1 MRGWAKRWP
10 TWGSNKGMEDSQHRP
25 VLLAEVL
32 QYLNCQPG
40 RIYVDGTVGSG
51 GHARAIL
58 DQSSPTGKLIG
69 LDWDEQAIRRAREN
83 LAVFGKRVELH
94 KGDFK
99 DLKTV
104 LEALSLVG
112 VDGILLDL
120 GVSTEQLE
128 DRERGFSFRWDAP
141 LDMRMSQDT
150 KITARDLLRKLSVQE
165 MADRF
170 RQYGEER
177 WANRIA
183 RAIDRRRQRKLL
195 RTTNELIEVIEES
208 VPARRGRIRP
218 ATRVFQAL
226 RIAVNDE
233 LDNLKAFLGEA
244 PTLLLPGGRLCI
256 ISFHSLE
263 DRIVKKHFRQW
274 AKTAQ
279 RESPDFRIL
288 TRKPVIPSYEEVVQN
303 PKARSAKLR
312 AVERISE
319 ITAKG
324 GKDGRSDL

>member
-1 MRGWAKRWP
+1 
-10 TWGSNKGMEDSQHRP
+10 MEESQHRP

-32 QYLNCQPG
+32 EYLNCRPG
-40 RIYVDGTVGSG
+40 RVYVDGTVGSG

-58 DQSSPTGKLIG
+58 EQSSPTGRLIG
-69 LDWDEQAIRRAREN
+69 LDWDEQAIGRAQEN
-83 LAVFGKRVELH
+83 LAVFEKRVELH
-94 KGDFK
+94 RRGFK

-128 DRERGFSFRWDAP
+128 DRERGLSFRWDAP
-141 LDMRMSQDT
+141 LDMRMSQET
-150 KITARDLLRKLSVQE
+150 KITARDLLQKLSVQE
-165 MADRF
+165 LADRF

-183 RAIDRRRQRKLL
+183 RAIARRRQSKPL
-195 RTTNELIEVIEES
+195 RTTRELVDVIEKS
-208 VPARRGRIRP
+208 VPARRGRIHP

-233 LDNLKAFLGEA
+233 LNHLKVFLGEA
-244 PTLLLPGGRLCI
+244 ASLLLPGGRLCI

-263 DRIVKKHFRQW
+263 DRIVKEHFRQW
-274 AKTAQ
+274 AKAAGT
-279 RESPDFRIL
+279 ESPVFRIL
-288 TRKPVIPSYEEVVQN
+288 TRKPVVPSYEEVVRN

-312 AVERISE
+312 AIERISE
-319 ITAKG
+319 RTTEG
-324 GKDGRSDL
+324 GIDGRSDL